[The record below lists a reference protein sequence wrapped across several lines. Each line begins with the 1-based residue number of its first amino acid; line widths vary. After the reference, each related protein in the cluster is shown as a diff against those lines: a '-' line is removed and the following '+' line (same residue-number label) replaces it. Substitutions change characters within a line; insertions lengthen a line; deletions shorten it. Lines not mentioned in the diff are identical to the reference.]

1 MKERKTN
8 LYEGG
13 ASNEDEFD
21 QLKDID
27 NHQGPQRQTK
37 KGVAE
42 QILES
47 VDAYGEPISLKYQG
61 RSTYNTVCGGISTL
75 ITVILL
81 MIILINKL
89 GSNQQ
94 IRIRVE
100 DQRDSEDLNNGIR
113 QLIQLNLKGLL
124 NDKISE
130 NRNLQQTDNIENN

>member
-1 MKERKTN
+1 MRM
-8 LYEGG
+8 
-13 ASNEDEFD
+13 
-21 QLKDID
+21 
-27 NHQGPQRQTK
+27 
-37 KGVAE
+37 
-42 QILES
+42 
-47 VDAYGEPISLKYQG
+47 YGEPISLKIEVYQG

-94 IRIRVE
+94 IRIKVE

-113 QLIQLNLKGLL
+113 QLIQLNLRGLF

-130 NRNLQQTDNIENN
+130 NRNLEQTDNTENT